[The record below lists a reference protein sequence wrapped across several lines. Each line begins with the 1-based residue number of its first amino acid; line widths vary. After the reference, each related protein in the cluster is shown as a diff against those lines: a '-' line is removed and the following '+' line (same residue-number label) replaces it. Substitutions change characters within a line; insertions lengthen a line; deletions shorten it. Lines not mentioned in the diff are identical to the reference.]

1 MADGR
6 IEAHVSET
14 GESAFAVRI
23 DVSGHVLTGD
33 EPEGV
38 GGGNLG
44 PAPYDLLLSAL
55 GECTAMTVR
64 LYARDKGWP
73 LDHVSVSLTHRKGGV
88 EGQPA
93 WTDYF
98 TKTVH
103 IHGDA
108 LSDEQ
113 RARLIEVAGK
123 CPVHRTLMGT
133 PVIATIAGDPRGGR

>member
-6 IEAHVSET
+6 NEAHVTET

-23 DVSGHVLTGD
+23 EVSGHVLTGD
-33 EPEGV
+33 EPVDV
-38 GGGNLG
+38 GGADLG
-44 PAPYDLLLSAL
+44 PAPYDLLLAAL

-64 LYARDKGWP
+64 LYARQKGWP

-88 EGQPA
+88 AGQPV
-93 WTDYF
+93 WTDNF

-103 IHGDA
+103 LHGDA

-123 CPVHRTLMGT
+123 CPVHRTLENAA
-133 PVIATIAGDPRGGR
+133 VIATIEGDRRGGR